1 MNTTPI
7 IKAEELFQGSYKK
20 AQKLVNKPD
29 KVDKLLKDLK
39 NKLKGLP
46 LLDDRLTFLPKM
58 AMMLNS
64 FIRKQYTKVPI
75 TSIFAII
82 SAISYFVFPIDAIP
96 DFIPVIGLLDD
107 AAVVGLALHLIGK
120 DLDDYMDWR
129 LQVGLDKAEPV
140 KD

>member
-1 MNTTPI
+1 MNTKPI
-7 IKAEELFQGSYKK
+7 IDAEELFQGNYKK

-46 LLDDRLTFLPKM
+46 ILDDRLTFLPKM
-58 AMMLNS
+58 AMLLNS

-82 SAISYFVFPIDAIP
+82 SAISYFVLPFDAIP

-120 DLDDYMDWR
+120 DLEDYMDWR
-129 LQVGLDKAEPV
+129 IQVGLDKAEPI
-140 KD
+140 KE